1 MQSSMFTKTL
11 EYSDRPELEV
21 TFEALPEYDNPKD
34 HFELEDDINFALVDD
49 SCRWFT
55 AKITIK
61 YKECPMIEAD
71 TFLGGCS
78 YKSFDEFL
86 EEHSSDMIADA
97 LSELENKVLDVK
109 SFVNKL

>member
-1 MQSSMFTKTL
+1 MQSMYSKTL
-11 EYSDRPELEV
+11 EYKERPELEV
-21 TFEALPEYDNPKD
+21 IFEALPEFDHPKY
-34 HFELEDDINFALVDD
+34 HFEFEDDINFALVED

-61 YKECPMIEAD
+61 YKECPTLEAD
-71 TFLGGCS
+71 TYLGCCS

-86 EEHSSDMIADA
+86 EENSSDMIAEA
-97 LSELENKVLDVK
+97 LSELESKVLDVK